1 MGRYIGL
8 LLLAT
13 GVVFA
18 NPVVV
23 TIINEV
29 GIREDGQGWVELH
42 SEPEPGWIEDLNGVQ
57 VLTASSVCTLTCSL
71 RYDEF
76 IIIDSAVL
84 AQGIIGRGSFRLNPD
99 SDRVVLI
106 YPLPYPAESIC
117 YPVIPTGWRRGP
129 APPIGGSIAIFND
142 GSTVINWY
150 IDSTPTPGEDNNDYS
165 TIQGTVTW
173 DSGLQVSGGQVVVS
187 GDYGSGV
194 WEIYGQPAQYRIRG
208 LGAGRFWV
216 AATVNI
222 VGHGL
227 VTVPYPESVD
237 VGYSQT
243 VSGINIHI
251 TLPGTNET
259 EMTNSQFPMTKT
271 TIVRGVLNLPQAG
284 MTNAQLPITML
295 DISGRKVMAL
305 REGAN
310 DIRGLAPG
318 VYFLRGVD
326 LNDAVRIVI
335 TH

>member
-1 MGRYIGL
+1 
-8 LLLAT
+8 
-13 GVVFA
+13 
-18 NPVVV
+18 
-23 TIINEV
+23 
-29 GIREDGQGWVELH
+29 
-42 SEPEPGWIEDLNGVQ
+42 
-57 VLTASSVCTLTCSL
+57 VCTLTCSL

-99 SDRVVLI
+99 SDRVVMI
-106 YPLPYPAESIC
+106 YPLPYPAESVC
-117 YPVIPTGWRRGP
+117 SPVIPTGWGRGP
-129 APPIGGSIAIFND
+129 APPIGGSIALFND

-173 DSGLQVSGGQVVVS
+173 DSGLQVSAGQVVVS

-194 WEIYGQPAQYRIRG
+194 CEIYGQPAQYRMRG
-208 LGAGRFWV
+208 LGAGRCWV

-251 TLPGTNET
+251 TLEAIAEEET
-259 EMTNSQFPMTKT
+259 GNKQP
-271 TIVRGVLNLPQAG
+271 
-284 MTNAQLPITML
+284 
-295 DISGRKVMAL
+295 ISGRATVIKSNEEIMTQYPGIILDAGGRIVRDFDKVLAPVVYFVK
-305 REGAN
+305 EAKG
-310 DIRGLAPG
+310 RGLRK
-318 VYFLRGVD
+318 L
-326 LNDAVRIVI
+326 LLVR
-335 TH
+335 